1 MGGTHPG
8 FPPNLHTLSAN
19 VAQMRYFPLGP
30 AASSSEELEQISAT
44 ARLVRDRLLE
54 IRQNPES
61 TLRWLSVP
69 AYRLEQA
76 AIEIKAQMLVPPE
89 DEVMV
94 NSNLR

>member
-1 MGGTHPG
+1 
-8 FPPNLHTLSAN
+8 
-19 VAQMRYFPLGP
+19 MRCFPLGP
-30 AASSSEELEQISAT
+30 ATSSESREELDQISAT

-54 IRQNPES
+54 IRHNPES